1 MSLRIIVN
9 LDLICSLG
17 LIIRG
22 QGFSLFKNLQFHSY
36 IHIALISPGCDLWQT
51 EWIVFKNSSYIS
63 VQYAKDVNNIILVY
77 VEAYS

>member
-9 LDLICSLG
+9 HDLIFSIG

-22 QGFSLFKNLQFHSY
+22 HGFNSFKNIQYHSN
-36 IHIALISPGCDLWQT
+36 ICIVLISPGCDLWQT